1 MDQSPNHLATS
12 QVSQATNFHEEEYSN
27 YIDSSDIV
35 VEYYKN
41 TKVSGLEKYF
51 LQIDNWLE
59 KDFSQNETNNKPLVI
74 QAEEGFGK
82 KTLLV
87 KWMEYHQENA
97 QKPHPDITLLHFASN
112 GGNNANF
119 YFAIYRFLNKLR
131 ELLDIRQKVEL
142 LEEKLRVYFQ
152 YWLNVC
158 SNSLT
163 KQVLD
168 DKQDTYDKIIL
179 VIEGTDKFIDQQ
191 TNSEALVS
199 YWLPKFFP
207 NRIRVIVTADQGS
220 EALKYF

>member
-1 MDQSPNHLATS
+1 M
-12 QVSQATNFHEEEYSN
+12 
-27 YIDSSDIV
+27 
-35 VEYYKN
+35 
-41 TKVSGLEKYF
+41 
-51 LQIDNWLE
+51 
-59 KDFSQNETNNKPLVI
+59 
-74 QAEEGFGK
+74 
-82 KTLLV
+82 
-87 KWMEYHQENA
+87 
-97 QKPHPDITLLHFASN
+97 
-112 GGNNANF
+112 
-119 YFAIYRFLNKLR
+119 
-131 ELLDIRQKVEL
+131 EL

-179 VIEGTDKFIDQQ
+179 VIEGIDKFIDQQ